1 MNASPDLLAQLQAN
15 PFLQPGRAIRDTAL
29 CGIVLADGQ
38 VDHTTGLYMLR
49 EAQRPWPLW
58 CTDSAYADL
67 TRGNPI
73 LGVLS
78 HYCGVD
84 RRRIGLDGATFTVDG
99 VEGVRWRAL
108 PVASKPAPYSP
119 NRESPVP
126 GDNIALELIDEVSGR
141 SIVYAPGLGEID
153 DTMWRAMQAARCV
166 MVDGTF
172 WTDDEM
178 IQLGVSRKRAR
189 DIGHLPQSG
198 PGGMLEWLG
207 RLGPETRKV
216 LIHIN
221 NTNPILDEDSPERGE
236 LCAPGRRG
244 GVRWPGDRSLI
255 PDTQEPWSREEF
267 EARLQDQGSRYHIY
281 HPFNVMLNTGGA
293 SREQIRGWV
302 ANRFYYQISI
312 PIKDAAILSNCP
324 DRAVRRSW
332 VQRILD
338 HDGYGDDPGG
348 IDSWLRLA
356 EAVGLTRERTESLV
370 DVLPGVRFAVD
381 AYVNFARRAP
391 WQEAVCSSLTELFA
405 PQIHKQRLANWP
417 EHYPWIDLAGLHY
430 FQSRVSLARRDVEF
444 GLAFTLDHFRTR
456 EQQERAIEILR
467 FKLDVLWQMN
477 DAMALHYGVKP

>member
-1 MNASPDLLAQLQAN
+1 M
-15 PFLQPGRAIRDTAL
+15 
-29 CGIVLADGQ
+29 
-38 VDHTTGLYMLR
+38 
-49 EAQRPWPLW
+49 
-58 CTDSAYADL
+58 YADL

-73 LGVLS
+73 FGVLS

-84 RRRIGLDGATFTVDG
+84 RRVIGLDGETFSVDG
-99 VEGVRWRAL
+99 VPGVRWRAL

-119 NRESPVP
+119 NRESPIP
-126 GDNIALELIDEVSGR
+126 GDNIALELIDDVTGR
-141 SIVYAPGLGEID
+141 TVVYAPGLGSID
-153 DTMWRAMQAARCV
+153 DHIWKAMQSARCV
-166 MVDGTF
+166 LVDGTF
-172 WTDDEM
+172 WTNDEM
-178 IQLGVSRKRAR
+178 V
-189 DIGHLPQSG
+189 
-198 PGGMLEWLG
+198 
-207 RLGPETRKV
+207 RLGISRN
-216 LIHIN
+216 IARRHRA
-221 NTNPILDEDSPERGE
+221 SAPERSGRHARVARPARAGDAQGAHPHQQHQSHPRRE
-236 LCAPGRRG
+236 FVGARGARASGRRSG
-244 GVRWPGDRSLI
+244 LRRHGDRAVTAHSAEAW
-255 PDTQEPWSREEF
+255 TRAEF
-267 EARLQDQGSRYHIY
+267 EARLQDQGNRYHIY

-312 PIKDAAILSNCP
+312 PIKDAAILANCP

-356 EAVGLTRERTESLV
+356 EAVGLSRERTESLV

-417 EHYPWIDLAGLHY
+417 EHYPWIDLTGLHY

-477 DAMALHYGVKP
+477 DAMALHYGVKS